1 MAFLEWRNVRRTY
14 GSTHAVRD
22 LSLEVPKGEVLAL
35 LGPSGSGKSTL
46 LRLTAGLEE
55 PSEGAILLD
64 GRDLA
69 GTAPHTRR
77 FGLMFQEYCL
87 FPHLD
92 VGQNVEFGLRMR
104 RAGSAEREAKVAE
117 MLALVR
123 LPGFARRSVISLSGG
138 EQQRVALA
146 RSLAPDPRL
155 LMLDEPL
162 GALDSTLRASLLEDL
177 PEILKR
183 VGVTTIYVTHD
194 QAEAMTIAS
203 RVALIRDGCIV
214 QAGTPADL
222 VSRPKN
228 AFAAAFLGLGALLP
242 GAWNREE
249 NRCVFVTELGTLA
262 MPSEDTRGPGN
273 AYTPADAPVTT
284 DTGTQPSMLLVRADA
299 LHPSARRGLHEVR
312 ARVVSRLIRPAGTV
326 FKVALM
332 GKNETEYPLE
342 LSSAEQW
349 RPGERIALWLDPE
362 RCQVLQA

>member
-1 MAFLEWRNVRRTY
+1 MAFLEWRGVGRRY
-14 GSTHAVRD
+14 GSTRAVQD
-22 LSLEVPKGEVLAL
+22 LSLEVQREEVLAL

-46 LRLTAGLEE
+46 LRLTAGLDAL
-55 PSEGAILLD
+55 SEGTILLD

-69 GTAPHTRR
+69 GAAPHARR

-104 RAGSAEREAKVAE
+104 GAGSAERHAKVAE

-194 QAEAMTIAS
+194 QTEAMTIAS
-203 RVALIRDGCIV
+203 RVALIKDGRIV
-214 QAGTPADL
+214 QAGTAAEL
-222 VSRPKN
+222 VSRPRN
-228 AFAAAFLGLGALLP
+228 VFAAGFLGLGALVP
-242 GAWNREE
+242 GTWSQEE
-249 NRCVFVTELGTLA
+249 DRSMFFTELGTLA
-262 MPSEDTRGPGN
+262 MPSGDTRGP
-273 AYTPADAPVTT
+273 ADTR
-284 DTGTQPSMLLVRADA
+284 TQPSMLLVRTDA
-299 LHPSARRGLHEVR
+299 LHLSARRGLHEVH
-312 ARVVSRLIRPAGTV
+312 ARVVSRLVRPAGIV
-326 FKVALM
+326 FKVALL
-332 GKNETEYPLE
+332 GKNGTEYPLE
-342 LSSAEQW
+342 LANAEPW
-349 RPGERIALWLDPE
+349 RPGETRTLWLDPA
-362 RCQVLQA
+362 RCQVVPA